1 MLEYWEEVI
10 KNRPEEQA
18 WVKKKFELAE
28 KRGVEIVRIKMKG
41 LVYRRSLYDGK
52 IEGNYL
58 LHSSF
63 YMEEGN
69 KLYLEESIYPYSFI
83 REGKFTVHKPIQAK
97 QIRAEDQSL
106 SFSHKRSHSQLANN
120 YDRRQ
125 AVRYAERW
133 WNEYNPAY
141 KKFTKDCTN
150 YISQCLLA
158 GGAKMHGAPK
168 RELGWWYEGENWSY
182 SWALAHSLRW
192 YLSGASSGLMG
203 EEVDSAE
210 KLLLGDVICY
220 DFEGDGSWDHTTIVV
235 AKDAAGMPLVNAH
248 TNSSRNR
255 YWSYEDSLAWT
266 PKIKYKFFHIKI
278 I

>member
-1 MLEYWEEVI
+1 MLQYWKDVI
-10 KNRPEEQA
+10 KKKGDEQA
-18 WVKKKFELAE
+18 WLAKKFDLAE
-28 KRGVEIVRIKMKG
+28 KRQVEIVRIKMNG
-41 LVYRRSLYDGK
+41 HIYRRSFYDGK
-52 IEGNYL
+52 EEGHYL
-58 LHSSF
+58 LHTSF
-63 YMEEGN
+63 YIREKRGV
-69 KLYLEESIYPYSFI
+69 YLEQCVYPYKFI
-83 REGKFTVHKPIQAK
+83 REGKLTVHKAIKEK
-97 QIRAEDQSL
+97 QVKTANQSL
-106 SFSHKRSHSQLANN
+106 DFSSERSPTQLADH

-150 YISQCLLA
+150 YISQCLFA

-168 RELGWWYEGENWSY
+168 PELGWWYEGENWSY

-203 EEVDSAE
+203 EEVDAAE

-220 DFEGDGSWDHTTIVV
+220 DFEGDGRWDHTTIVV
-235 AKDAAGMPLVNAH
+235 AKDAEGMPLVNAH
-248 TNSSRNR
+248 TNSSRKR

-266 PKIKYKFFHIKI
+266 PNIKYKFFHIKMI
-278 I
+278 